1 MEKRKLTAYDRYK
14 DYAYVK
20 LHKQIERLIVNRW
33 SREGECE
40 DEKVEEVVSGKTKI
54 TYKVSQVMI
63 KK

>member
-1 MEKRKLTAYDRYK
+1 MEKKKLTASDRYK
-14 DYAYVK
+14 DYAYMK
-20 LHKQIERLIVNRW
+20 LHKQIERLIVNGW

-54 TYKVSQVMI
+54 MYKVSQVMI